1 MGTLEL
7 FAKQIITLS
16 WLRCAV
22 EEGTTFINKQ
32 TGEAEENELII
43 YSNINSGS
51 GLFDL
56 PDVACTPRGLE
67 KNLYEVLGS
76 FVVQNKNPDVL
87 ALIISPEFIAIME
100 EHIKDIKARKFSG
113 KRRKSK

>member
-22 EEGTTFINKQ
+22 EEGTTFINKH
-32 TGEAEENELII
+32 TGETEENELVI
-43 YSNINSGS
+43 YSNISSGS
-51 GLFDL
+51 GVFDL

-76 FVVQNKNPDVL
+76 FIVQNKNPDVL
-87 ALIISPEFIAIME
+87 ALIISPEFVSRME
-100 EHIKDIKARKFSG
+100 DHIKDIKARKFSG
-113 KRRKSK
+113 RRRT